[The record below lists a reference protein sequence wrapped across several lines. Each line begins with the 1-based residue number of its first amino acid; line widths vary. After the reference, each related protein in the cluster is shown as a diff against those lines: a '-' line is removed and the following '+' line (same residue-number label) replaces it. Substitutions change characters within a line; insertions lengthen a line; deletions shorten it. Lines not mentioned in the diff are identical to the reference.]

1 MPKNQPRFPYTHP
14 DSKLASSLCRVLH
27 GVNDMLITGATT
39 KISFQSVPDFIFG
52 GAGISLKELMC
63 RDDHARRAEAALQPV
78 ALPES
83 VLYRMKL
90 AILREAFNRR
100 YLRAIR
106 LNRQHRA
113 GLDRLPIHNRRA
125 GAAQTGLAP
134 DVRACKS
141 GNLSKVVN
149 QKQPGLD
156 FVRVIFTVDCR
167 VNLHV
172 RHCANLPFS

>member
-1 MPKNQPRFPYTHP
+1 MPKISC
-14 DSKLASSLCRVLH
+14 DSPTRLPNLSLHLFCRVLH
-27 GVNDMLITGATT
+27 GVNDMLITGTTT

-52 GAGISLKELMC
+52 GAGISLKELMR

-78 ALPES
+78 ALPKS

-113 GLDRLPIHNRRA
+113 VLTACPSTIAVQAPHKLVSHPMCVPVSPATSRR
-125 GAAQTGLAP
+125 
-134 DVRACKS
+134 
-141 GNLSKVVN
+141 
-149 QKQPGLD
+149 
-156 FVRVIFTVDCR
+156 
-167 VNLHV
+167 
-172 RHCANLPFS
+172 